1 MYKQAESKEEKKWL
15 IKKKKKKKRNGN
27 IVKTPQQLGNRQQY
41 LAVFEAA
48 PPTST
53 LCVLHM

>member
-1 MYKQAESKEEKKWL
+1 MNQDIRACTNKQRV
-15 IKKKKKKKRNGN
+15 KKKRNGN
-27 IVKTPQQLGNRQQY
+27 SVKTPQQLGNRQQY

-48 PPTST
+48 PPTAT